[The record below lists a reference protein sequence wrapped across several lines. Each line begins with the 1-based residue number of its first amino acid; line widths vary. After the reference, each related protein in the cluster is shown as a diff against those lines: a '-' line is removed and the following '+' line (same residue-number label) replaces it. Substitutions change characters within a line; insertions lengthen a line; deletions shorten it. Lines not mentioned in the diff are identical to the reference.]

1 MWAYD
6 RACAYRSGE
15 RTSENLPVWTYSA
28 YGSGE
33 SIHKRLPMS
42 ADKRAVNHRNG
53 NIYVISGN

>member
-1 MWAYD
+1 MD
-6 RACAYRSGE
+6 FSAYRSGE

-28 YGSGE
+28 YSSGE
-33 SIHKRLPMS
+33 SIHKRLPMA